1 MVYTSTREE
10 FNCDVTLEYL
20 EHLLFDFD
28 FVHRAQVL
36 AKESLF
42 VPIGWDST
50 EKIQVDFRNQQ
61 LCSDADQPFEE
72 VVTTPS
78 VVAEQETITPLVL
91 PEDDQSFLERHR
103 NAIEKQEIVKK
114 KKEERD
120 GPLQSPAAAA
130 PTASP
135 ASTTATPDAKKEA
148 LKASFLEKM
157 KSSSRTSSPAAASP
171 AKTPT
176 SGGSGINRDEMKS
189 FFNNLLKKDKA

>member
-1 MVYTSTREE
+1 MGTREE

-61 LCSDADQPFEE
+61 LCSDPDQPYEE
-72 VVTTPS
+72 VISTPS
-78 VVAEQETITPLVL
+78 AVAQQESVTPLVL

-130 PTASP
+130 PPTASP

-157 KSSSRTSSPAAASP
+157 KNSSRSSSPAASP

-189 FFNNLLKKDKA
+189 F